1 MTDRPFPFGGM
12 VPEAPD
18 PETVR
23 QSVATIVARDPEFN
37 LDTFLAEAQQAF
49 WLVGQAHARCK
60 PELCAGVLAPAL
72 AERERAA
79 IEEDCKDGKGT
90 APSDGDAGSGQLV
103 SIVSDASHDTIV
115 VHFLSLWRPV
125 GGGRGKGDRRVQNW
139 CYQRPSSA
147 RTESA
152 GAGERCRNCG
162 ALLSESVG
170 GTCRFCGTPIG
181 TGDGW
186 RIIRI
191 DDVKAQEA
199 ASAVATMRTIMATMA
214 EARQQQGTA
223 ATPTAAPA
231 RVSPARRARGCVGPV
246 FFLLVVLAGLG
257 VYAVESTGSV
267 HRAVAAVFPSIRHA
281 RLQGPLDL
289 SGTITGQHV
298 VATQVPPRL
307 PSSGGTCA
315 KAAVR
320 TAWDFKAKLPDGSTF
335 HLELGLPPGTGG
347 AGVYRRPTLI
357 VTANAQNASR
367 YESWS
372 ATSTSTATLTVQA
385 DGGGDVQFSGLTLDT
400 PGGTALSGHLT
411 WSCALS

>member
-1 MTDRPFPFGGM
+1 MTDRPFPFGGLA
-12 VPEAPD
+12 PEAPD
-18 PETVR
+18 PDKVR
-23 QSVATIVARDPEFN
+23 ESVATIVARDPQFN

-60 PELCAGVLAPAL
+60 PELSAGVLAPAL

-79 IEEDCKDGKGT
+79 IEQDCRDGKGT
-90 APSDGDAGSGQLV
+90 APGDDDAGSGQLV

-115 VHFLSLWRPV
+115 VHFVSLWRPV
-125 GGGRGKGDRRVQNW
+125 GSGRGKGDRRIQNW

-152 GAGERCRNCG
+152 GRGERCRNCG

-191 DDVKAQEA
+191 DDVKGQEA
-199 ASAVATMRTIMATMA
+199 ATAIAAMRSIMATMA
-214 EARQQQGTA
+214 EARQQQQGTA
-223 ATPTAAPA
+223 TPAATRVAP
-231 RVSPARRARGCVGPV
+231 PRRARGCVGPV
-246 FFLLVVLAGLG
+246 FFLLLVLAGVG
-257 VYAVESTGSV
+257 FSAVESPGSV
-267 HRAVAAVFPSIRHA
+267 PRAVAAVIPSIRHP

-289 SGTITGQHV
+289 TGTITEQQV

-307 PSSGGTCA
+307 QPSGGTCA
-315 KAAVR
+315 KAALR

-335 HLELGLPPGTGG
+335 HLEMGLPPARGG
-347 AGVYRRPTLI
+347 PGVYKRPTLTI
-357 VTANAQNASR
+357 SATAQNASH

-372 ATSTSTATLTVQA
+372 TTEASTATLTVQA
-385 DGGGDVQFSGLTLDT
+385 DGGGDVQFSGLVLDT
-400 PGGTALSGHLT
+400 PGAAALSGHLT

>member
-1 MTDRPFPFGGM
+1 MTDRPFPFDGLA
-12 VPEAPD
+12 PEAPD
-18 PETVR
+18 PDKVR
-23 QSVATIVARDPEFN
+23 ESVATIVARDPQFN

-60 PELCAGVLAPAL
+60 PELSAGVLAPAL

-79 IEEDCKDGKGT
+79 IEQDCRDGKGT
-90 APSDGDAGSGQLV
+90 APGDDDAGSGQLV

-115 VHFLSLWRPV
+115 VHFVSLWRPV
-125 GGGRGKGDRRVQNW
+125 GSGRGKGDRRIQNW

-152 GAGERCRNCG
+152 GRGERCRNCG

-191 DDVKAQEA
+191 DDVKGQEA
-199 ASAVATMRTIMATMA
+199 ATAIAAMRSIMATMA
-214 EARQQQGTA
+214 EARQQQQGTVP
-223 ATPTAAPA
+223 TPAPT

-246 FFLLVVLAGLG
+246 FFLLLVLAGVG
-257 VYAVESTGSV
+257 FYAVESTGSV
-267 HRAVAAVFPSIRHA
+267 HRAVASVIPSIRHP

-289 SGTITGQHV
+289 SGTITEQQV

-307 PSSGGTCA
+307 QPSGGTCA
-315 KAAVR
+315 KAALR
-320 TAWDFKAKLPDGSTF
+320 TSWDFKAKLPDGSTF
-335 HLELGLPPGTGG
+335 HLEMGLPPASGG
-347 AGVYRRPTLI
+347 AGVYKRPTLTI
-357 VTANAQNASR
+357 SATAQNASR

-372 ATSTSTATLTVQA
+372 TTPTSIATLTVQA
-385 DGGGDVQFSGLTLDT
+385 GGGGDVQFGGLALDT
-400 PGGTALSGHLT
+400 PGGAALSGHLT